1 MSEIVKAES
10 TLTAR
15 YQTTIP
21 DIVRKTLG
29 LEKKDKIC
37 YAIQD
42 DGTVAITRS
51 PAINQDPLVDKF
63 LQFLAEDIQQN
74 PQSIQTITPSKI
86 QQIHSLVG
94 NLEVDLS
101 APLIDEE
108 E

>member
-37 YAIQD
+37 YVIQD
-42 DGTVAITRS
+42 DGTVVITRS
-51 PAINQDPLVDKF
+51 PTIHQDPLVERF
-63 LQFLAEDIQQN
+63 LQFLADDLQQN
-74 PQSIQTITPSKI
+74 PHSIQTIAPSKI

-94 NLEVDLS
+94 NLEVDLN
-101 APLIDEE
+101 APLNDEE